1 MSEEEGGRKGAKEA
15 EKGGFQRSGN
25 GVKLTNF
32 TSEVRS
38 PPIPPSPPSLPP
50 SLDTEGA
57 FMAERAAEVG
67 QALIDHLQRILAS
80 NQSKQ
85 QQQGGREGGAV
96 LQQLQQQ
103 AEDVEGL
110 TLETVLGNVWVF
122 RCLNDAELLQTLQHL
137 PAFLEREPEVDGEGG
152 REGGREG

>member
-1 MSEEEGGRKGAKEA
+1 
-15 EKGGFQRSGN
+15 
-25 GVKLTNF
+25 
-32 TSEVRS
+32 
-38 PPIPPSPPSLPP
+38 
-50 SLDTEGA
+50 
-57 FMAERAAEVG
+57 MAERAAEVG

-110 TLETVLGNVWVF
+110 TLEAVLGNVWVF

-137 PAFLEREPEVDGEGG
+137 PAFLEREPEVDEGG
-152 REGGREG
+152 REGGRDGGLRNLAMLTLSLPPSLPSSGGRNCDR